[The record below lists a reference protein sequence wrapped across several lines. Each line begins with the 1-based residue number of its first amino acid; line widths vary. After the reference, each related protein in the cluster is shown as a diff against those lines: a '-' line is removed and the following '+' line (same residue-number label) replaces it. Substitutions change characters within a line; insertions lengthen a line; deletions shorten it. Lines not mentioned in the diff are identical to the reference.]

1 MKTSRQAP
9 APSFSLRSQVLFSFF
24 ALAAALLLGRCVWLQ
39 LVNNDFLMSKGD
51 QAHMRVVSVPAHRGR
66 ILDRNGQALAVSAPV
81 YAVTANPRLLV
92 DHQDQWAALGVALKR
107 PPGELERQLSS
118 NQDRQ
123 QLTLARQMRP
133 ADAQAVIDLGLPGMA
148 MTREYRRYFPAGEV
162 AGHLLGFT
170 DIDELGQEGLEKQFD
185 NWLAG
190 APGRK
195 RVLQDALSTKVADV
209 ESLVETVEG
218 RDVMLSIDLRIQYLA
233 YRELKAAMQYENAKT
248 GSIVVMDVNT
258 GEVLALVNQPGF
270 NPNDRSQYVEAI
282 YRNRAATAI
291 FEPGSVMKPFVVAAA
306 LESGRYNV
314 NSRIDIS
321 SGMIKVGSKLIEDE
335 HPLGVASLE
344 TILAKSSNV
353 GMSTIALTL
362 EPQQIWST
370 LRKFGYGQSTGS
382 GMIGESQGMFTNYS
396 AWRPPAIASLSY
408 GYGISVTAMQ
418 LAHAYASLASFG
430 VSRPVSL
437 LRVDG
442 PVTGE
447 RVISEKTARTMVSL
461 LETVVSKEGTARAAA
476 IAGYRVSGKT
486 GTAQKSANGG
496 YSNDYIALFAGM
508 APATNPRLIAVVVI
522 DAPKGATHHG
532 GDTAAPVFSTVM
544 GGALRLLGVPPDDV
558 EATRED
564 PMSVSQTLVRR

>member
-1 MKTSRQAP
+1 
-9 APSFSLRSQVLFSFF
+9 
-24 ALAAALLLGRCVWLQ
+24 
-39 LVNNDFLMSKGD
+39 
-51 QAHMRVVSVPAHRGR
+51 
-66 ILDRNGQALAVSAPV
+66 
-81 YAVTANPRLLV
+81 
-92 DHQDQWAALGVALKR
+92 
-107 PPGELERQLSS
+107 
-118 NQDRQ
+118 
-123 QLTLARQMRP
+123 
-133 ADAQAVIDLGLPGMA
+133 
-148 MTREYRRYFPAGEV
+148 
-162 AGHLLGFT
+162 LGFT

-190 APGRK
+190 SPGRK

-218 RDVMLSIDLRIQYLA
+218 RDVMLSIELRIQYLA

-270 NPNDRSQYVEAI
+270 NPNDRSQYIEAI

-291 FEPGSVMKPFVVAAA
+291 FEPGSTMKPFVVAAA

-335 HPLGVASLE
+335 LPLGVASLE

-430 VSRPVSL
+430 VARPVSL

-476 IAGYRVSGKT
+476 IEISGLVASDAPGGKIGRTLEVGSETVSPLMRRVVP
-486 GTAQKSANGG
+486 GG
-496 YSNDYIALFAGM
+496 QCVLSPVPLFASRFAM
-508 APATNPRLIAVVVI
+508 NASDSSVYTLWRRQISTRSWRETWRA
-522 DAPKGATHHG
+522 G
-532 GDTAAPVFSTVM
+532 GDGSQ
-544 GGALRLLGVPPDDV
+544 GGR
-558 EATRED
+558 
-564 PMSVSQTLVRR
+564 